1 MIIYICVALGIVLAF
16 SVAIAIFGVR
26 EKKKRKQESIE
37 NDRCVLENFD
47 IQDDLPELNEIGAQI
62 IDQRCGVD
70 VRGTKSVYV
79 NERFCITFLTDDG
92 RTLEFFVP
100 EEIYLALDKGQKGR
114 LITTAKGTFYG
125 FAVDEEA

>member
-1 MIIYICVALGIVLAF
+1 MLVYLIIALCLIWGMLIL
-16 SVAIAIFGVR
+16 IGVFDVKQR
-26 EKKKRKQESIE
+26 KRRKNEPKMQEPDGAE
-37 NDRCVLENFD
+37 DGN
-47 IQDDLPELNEIGAQI
+47 IQDDITELNEVGAQL

-100 EEIYLALDKGQKGR
+100 EEIYLALDKGQKGI
-114 LITTAKGTFYG
+114 LITTAKGAFYG
-125 FAVDEEA
+125 FEVRD